1 MKKLKYFSLTALMFS
16 FLLAPAGL
24 VQAKDLIF
32 TMGYGNV
39 EVIDGDTDTIIANI
53 ILKGWT
59 REYTFTPDRKR
70 MVVSASRHYLHI
82 IDVEKL
88 QVTKSLD
95 LNKNKEGWDR
105 FIYGMTAAPDG
116 KSIYAHL
123 QGRRAENGEVII
135 ADPMLVQIDL
145 DSGEI
150 LRSINVPRG
159 IFTLLSVKGG
169 QEIYAIG
176 QDLYKF
182 DVSGKEMK
190 MTEAHTHSMFDK
202 GMNIFPLWHYTFES
216 DGYFIAPYYTMEG
229 CGMLEI
235 NTHTGEISENML
247 NSEPPFVYS
256 FMYSPDRSTIYG
268 GMDELYKI
276 DAKSR
281 TIIDHTI
288 INEGTNFSLMV
299 SSDGKKVYTGAG
311 GSTVSV
317 FDAET
322 LKLLKV
328 IQMDRDSVTMARL
341 KL

>member
-1 MKKLKYFSLTALMFS
+1 MKNLKHLTSAALLFC
-16 FLLAPAGL
+16 LLAPAGL

-39 EVIDGDTDTIIANI
+39 EVIDGDTDTLAANI
-53 ILKGWT
+53 PLKGWT
-59 REYTFTPDRKR
+59 REYTFTPDQQR

-82 IDVEKL
+82 IDTAKL
-88 QVTKSLD
+88 QLVKTLD
-95 LNKNKEGWDR
+95 LNKNPEGWDR

-123 QGRRAENGEVII
+123 QGRRAEGGEAVI
-135 ADPMLVQIDL
+135 AEPVLVQIDL
-145 DSGEI
+145 DSGKI
-150 LRSINVPRG
+150 LRSLPVPRG
-159 IFTLLSVKGG
+159 IFSLLSIKGG
-169 QEIYAIG
+169 KELYAIG

-182 DVSGKEMK
+182 DVSGAQMQL
-190 MTEAHTHSMFDK
+190 TATHSMFDK
-202 GMNIFPLWHYTFES
+202 GMNLLPLWHYTFES
-216 DGYFIAPYYTMEG
+216 NGYFIAPYYTMEG

-235 NTHTGEISENML
+235 NTHNGEISESML
-247 NSEPPFVYS
+247 DAVPPMVYS

-276 DAKSR
+276 DAKSK
-281 TIIDHTI
+281 TITNHTI
-288 INEGTNFSLMV
+288 INEGTNFALMV

-328 IQMDRDSVTMARL
+328 IQMESDSVDLARL
-341 KL
+341 KI